1 MLKRSNLY
9 IGMSVLAM
17 MVGPTAVGRAAAAQ
31 ESHGPA
37 ATGTHQEPQPTAA
50 PAPTPGRRPRRV
62 NTALRPRISIP

>member
-37 ATGTHQEPQPTAA
+37 AADARQRLSARGR
-50 PAPTPGRRPRRV
+50 RRPRGPPGV
-62 NTALRPRISIP
+62 STALRPRTPIP